1 MASIKV
7 KIPKMGM
14 TTEEVDLVAWHV
26 AVGDRVA
33 PGQALADIESEKATV
48 TIESEIDGTVTALLV
63 SQGEPTT
70 VGSVIC
76 SIEIG

>member
-33 PGQALADIESEKATV
+33 PGQALADIESEKTTI
-48 TIESEIDGTVTALLV
+48 TIESEIAGTVTALLV
-63 SQGEPTT
+63 PLGEPTT
-70 VGSVIC
+70 VGSSIC